1 MRNKRLSLA
10 KLSNAADAF
19 FAQTFSPWTDIV
31 AVSILAASAW
41 QMGLLNALTTA
52 AFLVLGIPIGIFV
65 DRFDGVRVLK
75 SALAAKVILTLAL
88 LTVSLTGHLSIP
100 VLLVFATL
108 MGTVTVATETAQVST
123 VPALSRSHAET
134 GTAIANITAW
144 DRIATLAGP
153 VSVGFGIAYVGQNLV
168 LGAGIAFAALA
179 TVLAMLIRRPQ
190 QETARAAQERAE
202 KYYFWRQVTD
212 GWRVLAADRQLVG
225 MTWLSSLSNT
235 GLALGSAVEAIVIIQ
250 VLDLG
255 VEFFGLL
262 GSIAA
267 IAGIAAAFLAN
278 KISRIVPV
286 RRLYLWGGI
295 GQFLAGALPIAA
307 YLMPSAA
314 VWLLVI
320 HAAMWSVILT
330 ITNVASSIYAAVT
343 VSQELLGRVAAFRRT
358 LTMGLVPIASI
369 IGGVL
374 GSVVGIWLPLGL
386 WPAFALLGVGAYA
399 LLDPGATKGAPPA

>member
-1 MRNKRLSLA
+1 
-10 KLSNAADAF
+10 
-19 FAQTFSPWTDIV
+19 
-31 AVSILAASAW
+31 
-41 QMGLLNALTTA
+41 
-52 AFLVLGIPIGIFV
+52 
-65 DRFDGVRVLK
+65 
-75 SALAAKVILTLAL
+75 
-88 LTVSLTGHLSIP
+88 
-100 VLLVFATL
+100 
-108 MGTVTVATETAQVST
+108 
-123 VPALSRSHAET
+123 
-134 GTAIANITAW
+134 
-144 DRIATLAGP
+144 
-153 VSVGFGIAYVGQNLV
+153 
-168 LGAGIAFAALA
+168 
-179 TVLAMLIRRPQ
+179 MLIRRPQ

-202 KYYFWRQVTD
+202 KYYFWRQVSD

-320 HAAMWSVILT
+320 HAAMWCVILT

-399 LLDPGATKGAPPA
+399 LLDPGATKAGPPT